1 MKSAVARRAEEYGM
15 YPPSEDTPPDPQ
27 QVANV
32 ADAFQEAV
40 VDCMVQRTIQ
50 VVERYHVKGVVL
62 GGGVAA
68 NSHLRKEMHKR
79 VPVEVVVPRPGLCT
93 DNGAMMGAAGFFH
106 FRDGINSRWDVDV
119 VPNLRLG

>member
-1 MKSAVARRAEEYGM
+1 MADEF
-15 YPPSEDTPPDPQ
+15 Q
-27 QVANV
+27 QAI
-32 ADAFQEAV
+32 
-40 VDCMVQRTIQ
+40 VDCMVQRTI
-50 VVERYHVKGVVL
+50 EAAKRYGVKGVIL

-68 NSHLRKEMHKR
+68 NSHLRQEMHKH

-106 FRDGINSRWDVDV
+106 FRDSISSQWDVDV